1 MKEKKYIKIIG
12 FMKKIGLSNGEFAN
26 LIEMSRVSLYG
37 RLIGKISFKSNEMLA
52 IQKLLNKRLKMNLSI
67 EELFFE

>member
-37 RLIGKISFKSNEMLA
+37 RLIGKIPFKSNEMLA